1 MPDFTWLQTQLDER
15 RAQQLLRQ
23 PLTFHSPQGS
33 LLETDGQK
41 LLNFSSNDYLG
52 LAADPRVQE
61 AFIQGAR
68 RWGVGSGASHLV
80 CGHFGPHEEL
90 EQRLAAWTG
99 RPAALLFTSGYQ
111 ANLAAIQT
119 LFRAGDRVFQDYLN
133 HASLLDAGLASG
145 ARFQRYRHLSMSHLA
160 TLLQKPSSGRTL
172 VVSDSVFSMDGD
184 QADLEALTQLCAQH
198 SSWLLIDDAHGLGVL
213 GSRGEGSAGEKY
225 PASQVHLYMGTL
237 GKALGTAGA
246 FIAGETVVIDYL
258 RQFARTHIYTTAQP
272 PALAC
277 ATLRSLSLLEEEP
290 ERREHLFALIQYF
303 RQEAKRIE
311 LPLLPSQT
319 PIQPLLLGTSELA
332 VHWSQQLREA
342 GFLVVA
348 IRPPTVPVGKAR
360 LRVTLTA
367 GHSYAEVD
375 QLLEQLRQL
384 HRAAPPLLS

>member
-61 AFIQGAR
+61 AFIQGAQ

-184 QADLEALTQLCAQH
+184 QADLEALTELCAQH

-277 ATLRSLSLLEEEP
+277 ATLRALSLLEEEP
-290 ERREHLFALIQYF
+290 ERREHLFSLIQYF
-303 RQEAKRIE
+303 RQEAKRSE

-332 VHWSQQLREA
+332 VHWSQELREA

-375 QLLEQLRQL
+375 QLLEQLRKL
-384 HRAAPPLLS
+384 HRTAPPLFS